1 MTLKSPQPLDTHHDL
16 SQFDSGRSTLDNWL
30 RHPAEKNERSG
41 ASRTYV
47 VCEDA
52 RVVGYFCLSTGAVEC
67 QLAPGHVRRNMPDP
81 VPVMLMGRL
90 AVDKS
95 WQGKGVGRGLLK
107 DAMIRTLRASEIAGM
122 RALLVHA
129 LDDDAAN
136 FYVRNGFLISPL
148 DPLVL
153 MLPLDTVRKTIA

>member
-1 MTLKSPQPLDTHHDL
+1 
-16 SQFDSGRSTLDNWL
+16 
-30 RHPAEKNERSG
+30 
-41 ASRTYV
+41 
-47 VCEDA
+47 
-52 RVVGYFCLSTGAVEC
+52 
-67 QLAPGHVRRNMPDP
+67 MPDP